1 MFRRVYEVRQRRGPF
16 QLELTCSLL
25 FRWQCEGSF
34 NYLHK
39 ISLFTKNHT
48 FALRQREVR
57 KSLSIRTQAR
67 AIRFICGKAIERD
80 QPPGDV
86 VCAFM
91 RQEVTDEMPAATR
104 DDAPPIL
111 CVRLELITL
120 ERIDLITNDA
130 SNHTVSSSLN

>member
-1 MFRRVYEVRQRRGPF
+1 MFRRAYEVRQRRGPF

-25 FRWQCEGSF
+25 LWWQCEGPF

-39 ISLFTKNHT
+39 ISLFTENDT

-57 KSLSIRTQAR
+57 KGLSIRTQAR
-67 AIRFICGKAIERD
+67 AVSFISGEAIERD
-80 QPPGDV
+80 QSPGDV

-91 RQEVTDEMPAATR
+91 RQEVTDKMPAATR

-111 CVRLELITL
+111 CVRLE
-120 ERIDLITNDA
+120 
-130 SNHTVSSSLN
+130 